1 MSSILQAV
9 KCHAASSE
17 SKAVANPNAMYAILS
32 KIPIDAIFSNILT
45 ENITKRYKIIGDNTL
60 QMIGIEYDS

>member
-1 MSSILQAV
+1 LQAV

-32 KIPIDAIFSNILT
+32 KILIDAILSNILT
-45 ENITKRYKIIGDNTL
+45 EIMTKGYKIIGDNTL
-60 QMIGIEYDS
+60 QTISSAYDN

>member
-1 MSSILQAV
+1 LQAV

-17 SKAVANPNAMYAILS
+17 SKAAANPSEIYAILP

-45 ENITKRYKIIGDNTL
+45 EIISKDIRL
-60 QMIGIEYDS
+60 LEIILCK